1 MLIRIRLRQVI
12 KRNQPNIV
20 KVFPHL
26 ELELVVLVKIV
37 KTKRNQ

>member
-26 ELELVVLVKIV
+26 ELELVVKIV